1 LEELEMKKLVLA
13 ATAIA
18 ALGFVS
24 YATDNAA
31 AQGVSVSVG
40 TPAVRSGV
48 VVRERHDRGLHRGW
62 RHHARGDVVI
72 VKKRKP
78 ARKTVIIER

>member
-1 LEELEMKKLVLA
+1 MKKLVLA
-13 ATAIA
+13 AATIA

-31 AQGVSVSVG
+31 AQGVSVNVG

-48 VVRERHDRGLHRGW
+48 VVRERHDRGYHRGW
-62 RHHARGDVVI
+62 RHHARGDSVVI